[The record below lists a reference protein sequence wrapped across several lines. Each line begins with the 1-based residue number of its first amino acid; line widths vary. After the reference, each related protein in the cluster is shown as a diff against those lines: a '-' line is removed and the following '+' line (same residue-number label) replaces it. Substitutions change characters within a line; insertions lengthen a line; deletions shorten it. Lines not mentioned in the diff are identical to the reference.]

1 MRAGLP
7 VNPPPAAARPAPP
20 VSRPQ
25 SQNQP
30 QPQPISYGAQEPV
43 LDFAAAMS
51 VLDTLDDPAAGE
63 ATPAA
68 PESAAA
74 DTPEAATEMAAMP
87 VSPATVLAALAP
99 MFGMVPA
106 GMEKP
111 VREAGAE
118 GAPSAPGMA
127 VPAAGAARASTGGGI
142 VARLAA
148 LAGAPEP
155 SSPRPTDLPAGQRPA
170 ELQVAQRPA
179 EVAVFPLD
187 TATLQPGTDSTLTAE
202 PAPAVAPAN
211 AQATTGVSAPAAAL
225 SPAGTDPAA
234 ASAVKLAGTPE
245 QWRRPLMEALG
256 ERIRFQVGSRSEH
269 AVIRLDPPMMGSIEV
284 VIRHQ
289 GGVLQV
295 QLSASNG
302 EVVRQLQGISDSLH
316 QDLAQRQYTDVS
328 VQVFADGRDGSGRQ
342 RPDQTP
348 EDKRPGRALAEAEA
362 GSPTSPFVLSLDR
375 D

>member
-7 VNPPPAAARPAPP
+7 VNPPPAAARPVPP
-20 VSRPQ
+20 VSQPQ

-30 QPQPISYGAQEPV
+30 QPFSYGAREPV
-43 LDFAAAMS
+43 LDFAATMS
-51 VLDTLDDPAAGE
+51 VLDTLGDPAAGE

-74 DTPEAATEMAAMP
+74 DTPEAATETAAMP
-87 VSPATVLAALAP
+87 VSPATVLAALPP
-99 MFGMVPA
+99 MFGMALA

-111 VREAGAE
+111 VRDAGAE

-127 VPAAGAARASTGGGI
+127 VPAAGPARASTSGGI

-155 SSPRPTDLPAGQRPA
+155 SSSRPADLPA
-170 ELQVAQRPA
+170 AQRSA
-179 EVAVFPLD
+179 EAAVLPLD
-187 TATLQPGTDSTLTAE
+187 AATPLPDTDSTLSAE
-202 PAPAVAPAN
+202 PAPAVGPAN
-211 AQATTGVSAPAAAL
+211 AQAPTGVSAPAAAL